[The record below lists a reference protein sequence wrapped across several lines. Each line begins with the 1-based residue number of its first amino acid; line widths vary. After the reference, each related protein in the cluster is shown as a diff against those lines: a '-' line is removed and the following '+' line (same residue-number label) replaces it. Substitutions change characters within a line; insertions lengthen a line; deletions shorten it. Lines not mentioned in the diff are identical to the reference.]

1 MRLRELLPE
10 NFSDGKKPGRKG
22 QAKRSGVDC
31 KQSVT
36 ALRKVAANSS
46 GERQRMAH
54 WCANMK
60 SGRSKANEVAIDNKS
75 GAGSVP
81 FNQEID
87 YFGLRTTMRP
97 STFLRLAAPLGQ
109 EHSAELE
116 KYIADGGAIG
126 APFLEIKIPAEWDDG
141 DFSKPAQVTGHEGR
155 NRMTAVRKLEGDA
168 PIEVHI
174 LPRGGYRARDI
185 TPEFKAALAK
195 SLYAEK
201 STTLVSG
208 PLFEDEL
215 EEGWKDTM
223 ANLAI
228 AGGIA
233 AGGMGGM
240 AAKQAAQDYFKE
252 PTAAVAQATA
262 KAPEVPTTFAQAKSA
277 PSAPAAIK
285 AEPAKKLNVQPI
297 TNNPLE
303 SVLLKVAK
311 SSGLQGAE
319 LAAFMAQCAHETL
332 DFKRLTEFGG
342 SLDFRKYD
350 PKYAPKKAKALGN
363 KVAGDGA
370 KFKGRG
376 FIQITGRYNYKTAGE
391 ALGID
396 LIKDPGLAED
406 PAIAAKIAVWFWQH
420 RVQPNVDNFKDTT
433 GVTKQINP
441 GLRGLEQRKDNFAD
455 YMQVAMK

>member
-1 MRLRELLPE
+1 MRLRELLSE
-10 NFSDGKKPGRKG
+10 NFADGKKPGRKG

-31 KQSVT
+31 SKSVSD
-36 ALRKVAANSS
+36 LRKIAADSS
-46 GERQRMAH
+46 GEKQRMAH

-60 SGRSKANEVAIDNKS
+60 SGRSKTNEVTIDNKQ
-75 GAGSVP
+75 GAGAVP
-81 FNQEID
+81 YNQDVD

-126 APFLEIKIPAEWDDG
+126 APFLEIKIPPEWDDG
-141 DFSKPAQVTGHEGR
+141 DFSKPAQVMQHEGR
-155 NRMTAVRKLEGDA
+155 NRMTAIRKLEGDT

-174 LPRGGYRARDI
+174 FPRGGYRARDI

-208 PLFEDEL
+208 PLFEGDL

-228 AGGIA
+228 AGAIGA
-233 AGGMGGM
+233 GGAGGMM
-240 AAKQAAQDYFKE
+240 AKQGAQDYFKE
-252 PTAAVAQATA
+252 PTAAVAQAPAA
-262 KAPEVPTTFAQAKSA
+262 KQAEVPKTFAQAKST
-277 PSAPAAIK
+277 PSAPAAVK
-285 AEPAKKLNVQPI
+285 AEPKKIDVKAI
-297 TNNPLE
+297 TGNPLE
-303 SVLLKVAK
+303 ATLLKVAK
-311 SSGLQGAE
+311 ASGLQGSE

-370 KFKGRG
+370 KYKGRG
-376 FIQITGRYNYKTAGE
+376 FIQITGRYNYKRAGQE
-391 ALGID
+391 LGLD
-396 LIKDPGLAED
+396 LVNHPELAED
-406 PAIAAKIAVWFWQH
+406 PAIAAKIAVWFWKH

-441 GLRGLEQRKDNFAD
+441 GMRGLEQRKDNFAD
-455 YMQVAMK
+455 YMQVAMN

>member
-1 MRLRELLPE
+1 LLHTASGKCSKASSYRKTNLGKYLMRLRELL
-10 NFSDGKKPGRKG
+10 S
-22 QAKRSGVDC
+22 
-31 KQSVT
+31 
-36 ALRKVAANSS
+36 
-46 GERQRMAH
+46 
-54 WCANMK
+54 
-60 SGRSKANEVAIDNKS
+60 EVKIDNKD
-75 GAGSVP
+75 GAGAVP
-81 FNQEID
+81 FNQDID

-116 KYIADGGAIG
+116 KYISDGGAIG

-141 DFSKPAQVTGHEGR
+141 DFSKPAQVAGHEGR
-155 NRMTAVRKLEGDA
+155 NRMTAIRKLEGDA
-168 PIEVHI
+168 PVEVHI

-201 STTLVSG
+201 STSLVTG

-252 PTAAVAQATA
+252 PTAAVAQATT
-262 KAPEVPTTFAQAKSA
+262 KAPEVPKTFAQAKSA
-277 PSAPAAIK
+277 PSAPAAVK
-285 AEPAKKLNVQPI
+285 AEPEVQKKLNVQPI
-297 TNNPLE
+297 TGNPLE
-303 SVLLKVAK
+303 ATLLKVAK
-311 SSGLQGAE
+311 ASGLQGSE

-332 DFKRLTEFGG
+332 DFKRLIEFGG

-363 KVAGDGA
+363 KQVGDGA
-370 KFKGRG
+370 KYKGRG
-376 FIQITGRYNYKTAGE
+376 FIQITGRYNYKRAGE
-391 ALGID
+391 ALGLD
-396 LIKDPGLAED
+396 LVNHPELAED
-406 PAIAAKIAVWFWQH
+406 PATAAKIAVWFWKH
-420 RVQPNVDNFKDTT
+420 RVQPNVDNFKNTT
-433 GVTKQINP
+433 DVTKQINP
-441 GLRGLEQRKDNFAD
+441 GMRGLEDRKDNFRD
-455 YMQVAMK
+455 YMQVAMR

>member
-1 MRLRELLPE
+1 MRLRELL
-10 NFSDGKKPGRKG
+10 S
-22 QAKRSGVDC
+22 
-31 KQSVT
+31 
-36 ALRKVAANSS
+36 
-46 GERQRMAH
+46 
-54 WCANMK
+54 
-60 SGRSKANEVAIDNKS
+60 EVKIDNKQ
-75 GAGSVP
+75 GAGAVP
-81 FNQEID
+81 YNQEID
-87 YFGLRTTMRP
+87 YFGLRTAMRP

-116 KYIADGGAIG
+116 QYIANGGAIG
-126 APFLEIKIPAEWDDG
+126 APFLEIKIPQEWDDG
-141 DFSKPAQVTGHEGR
+141 DFSKPAQVVGHEGR
-155 NRMTAVRKLEGDA
+155 NRMTAVKKLEGDA

-174 LPRGGYRARDI
+174 FPKGGYRARDI
-185 TPEFKAALAK
+185 TPEFKAALNK
-195 SLYAEK
+195 NLYAEK
-201 STTLVSG
+201 STSLVSG
-208 PLFEDEL
+208 PLFEDVID
-215 EEGWKDTM
+215 EGWKDTL
-223 ANLAI
+223 ANAAI
-228 AGGIA
+228 AGSIA

-240 AAKQAAQDYFKE
+240 MAKQSAQDYFKE
-252 PTAAVAQATA
+252 PAAVVAQSQQA
-262 KAPEVPTTFAQAKSA
+262 KAPEIPKTFAQAKAA

-285 AEPAKKLNVQPI
+285 AEPKPEVSKKLNVQPI

-370 KFKGRG
+370 RYKGRG
-376 FIQITGRYNYKTAGE
+376 FIQITGRYNYKKAGE
-391 ALGID
+391 ELGID
-396 LIKDPGLAED
+396 LVKNPALAED

-433 GVTKQINP
+433 DVTKQINP

-455 YMQVAMK
+455 YMQVAMR

>member
-1 MRLRELLPE
+1 MRLRELL
-10 NFSDGKKPGRKG
+10 S
-22 QAKRSGVDC
+22 
-31 KQSVT
+31 
-36 ALRKVAANSS
+36 
-46 GERQRMAH
+46 
-54 WCANMK
+54 
-60 SGRSKANEVAIDNKS
+60 EVKIDNKQ
-75 GAGSVP
+75 GAGAVP

-116 KYIADGGAIG
+116 QYIANGGAIG
-126 APFLEIKIPAEWDDG
+126 APFLEIKIPPEWDDG
-141 DFSKPAQVTGHEGR
+141 DFSKPAQVAGHEGR
-155 NRMTAVRKLEGDA
+155 NRMTAVKKLEGDA

-201 STTLVSG
+201 STNLVSG
-208 PLFEDEL
+208 PLFESGL
-215 EEGWKDTM
+215 EEGWRDTL
-223 ANLAI
+223 ANVAI

-240 AAKQAAQDYFKE
+240 MAKQAATDHFNAPQ
-252 PTAAVAQATA
+252 TAVTQTSQAKTP
-262 KAPEVPTTFAQAKSA
+262 KVPTSFAQAKSA
-277 PSAPAAIK
+277 PSAPAALK
-285 AEPAKKLNVQPI
+285 APQKIDVKAI

-303 SVLLKVAK
+303 ATLLKVAK
-311 SSGLQGAE
+311 SSGLDGAE

-370 KFKGRG
+370 KYKGRG
-376 FIQITGRYNYKTAGE
+376 FIQITGRYNYKRAGQE
-391 ALGID
+391 LGLD
-396 LIKDPGLAED
+396 LVKHPELAED
-406 PAIAAKIAVWFWQH
+406 PATAAKIAVWFWKH

-433 GVTKQINP
+433 VVTKQINP
-441 GLRGLEQRKDNFAD
+441 GMRGLENRKDNFAG
-455 YMQVAMK
+455 YMQVALK

>member
-1 MRLRELLPE
+1 MRLRELL
-10 NFSDGKKPGRKG
+10 S
-22 QAKRSGVDC
+22 
-31 KQSVT
+31 
-36 ALRKVAANSS
+36 
-46 GERQRMAH
+46 
-54 WCANMK
+54 
-60 SGRSKANEVAIDNKS
+60 EVKIDNKQ
-75 GAGSVP
+75 GAGAVP
-81 FNQEID
+81 YNQDVD

-126 APFLEIKIPAEWDDG
+126 APFLEIKIPMEWDDG
-141 DFSKPAQVTGHEGR
+141 DFSKPAQVAGHEGR
-155 NRMTAVRKLEGDA
+155 NRMTAVQKLEGDN

-174 LPRGGYRARDI
+174 FPRGGYRARDI

-201 STTLVSG
+201 STNLVSG
-208 PLFEDEL
+208 PLFESGL
-215 EEGWKDTM
+215 EEGWRDTL
-223 ANLAI
+223 ANAAI
-228 AGGIA
+228 VGSIA

-240 AAKQAAQDYFKE
+240 MAKQAAQDYFKE
-252 PTAAVAQATA
+252 PTAAVAQAPA
-262 KAPEVPTTFAQAKSA
+262 VKKAEAPKTFAQAKAA
-277 PSAPAAIK
+277 PSAPAAVK
-285 AEPAKKLNVQPI
+285 AAPEKKLNVQPI

-311 SSGLQGAE
+311 ASGLQGSE

-370 KFKGRG
+370 KYKGRG
-376 FIQITGRYNYKTAGE
+376 FIQITGRYNYKTAGGE
-391 ALGID
+391 LG
-396 LIKDPGLAED
+396 LPLEKHPELAED
-406 PAIAAKIAVWFWQH
+406 PAVAAKIAVWFWKH

-433 GVTKQINP
+433 DVTKQINP

>member
-1 MRLRELLPE
+1 MRLRELL
-10 NFSDGKKPGRKG
+10 S
-22 QAKRSGVDC
+22 
-31 KQSVT
+31 
-36 ALRKVAANSS
+36 
-46 GERQRMAH
+46 
-54 WCANMK
+54 
-60 SGRSKANEVAIDNKS
+60 EVKIDNKD
-75 GAGSVP
+75 GAGAVP
-81 FNQEID
+81 FNQDID

-116 KYIADGGAIG
+116 KYISDGGAIG
-126 APFLEIKIPAEWDDG
+126 APFLEIKIPQEWDDG
-141 DFSKPAQVTGHEGR
+141 DFSKPAQVAGHEGR
-155 NRMTAVRKLEGDA
+155 NRMTAIKKLEGDA
-168 PIEVHI
+168 PVEVHI

-201 STTLVSG
+201 STSLVTG

-215 EEGWKDTM
+215 KEGWRDTV

-262 KAPEVPTTFAQAKSA
+262 KAPEVPKTFAQAKAS
-277 PSAPAAIK
+277 PSAPAAVK

-297 TNNPLE
+297 TGNPLE
-303 SVLLKVAK
+303 NVLLQVAK

-332 DFKRLTEFGG
+332 DFKSLKEFGG

-363 KVAGDGA
+363 KHVGDGA
-370 KFKGRG
+370 RYKGRG
-376 FIQITGRYNYKTAGE
+376 FIQITGRYNYKIAGD

-396 LIKDPGLAED
+396 LVKHPELLEK
-406 PAIAAKIAVWFWQH
+406 PEIAAKVSVWFWKH
-420 RVQPNVDNFKDTT
+420 RVQPNVDNFKNTT
-433 GVTKQINP
+433 DVTKQINP
-441 GLRGLEQRKDNFAD
+441 GMRGLEQRKDNFAD
-455 YMQVAMK
+455 YMQVAMR

>member
-1 MRLRELLPE
+1 MRLRELLSE
-10 NFSDGKKPGRKG
+10 NFADGKKPGRKG
-22 QAKRSGVDC
+22 LAKRSGVDC
-31 KQSVT
+31 SKSVSD
-36 ALRKVAANSS
+36 LRKIAADSS
-46 GERQRMAH
+46 GEKQRMAH

-60 SGRSKANEVAIDNKS
+60 SGRSKTNEVTIDNKQ
-75 GAGSVP
+75 GAGAVP
-81 FNQEID
+81 YNQDVD

-126 APFLEIKIPAEWDDG
+126 APFLEIKIPPEWDDG
-141 DFSKPAQVTGHEGR
+141 DFSKPAQVMQHEGR
-155 NRMTAVRKLEGDA
+155 NRMTAIRKLEGDT

-174 LPRGGYRARDI
+174 FPRGGYRARDI

-208 PLFEDEL
+208 PLFEGDL

-228 AGGIA
+228 AGAIGVGG
-233 AGGMGGM
+233 AGGMM
-240 AAKQAAQDYFKE
+240 AKQGAQDYFKE
-252 PTAAVAQATA
+252 PTAVVAPAPAAKQA
-262 KAPEVPTTFAQAKSA
+262 EVPKTFAQAKSA
-277 PSAPAAIK
+277 PSAPAAVK
-285 AEPAKKLNVQPI
+285 AEPKKIDVKPI
-297 TNNPLE
+297 TDNPLE
-303 SVLLKVAK
+303 ATLLKVAK
-311 SSGLQGAE
+311 ASGLQGSE

-370 KFKGRG
+370 KYKGRG
-376 FIQITGRYNYKTAGE
+376 FIQITGRYNYKRAGQE
-391 ALGID
+391 LGLD
-396 LIKDPGLAED
+396 LVNHPELAED

-441 GLRGLEQRKDNFAD
+441 GMRGLEQRKDNFAD
-455 YMQVAMK
+455 YMQMAMN

>member
-1 MRLRELLPE
+1 MRLRELL
-10 NFSDGKKPGRKG
+10 S
-22 QAKRSGVDC
+22 
-31 KQSVT
+31 
-36 ALRKVAANSS
+36 
-46 GERQRMAH
+46 
-54 WCANMK
+54 
-60 SGRSKANEVAIDNKS
+60 EVKIDNKQ
-75 GAGSVP
+75 GAGAVP
-81 FNQEID
+81 YNQDVD

-116 KYIADGGAIG
+116 QYIADGGAIG
-126 APFLEIKIPAEWDDG
+126 APFLEIKIPMEWDDG
-141 DFSKPAQVTGHEGR
+141 DFSKPAQVAGHEGR
-155 NRMTAVRKLEGDA
+155 NRMTAVKKLEGDA

-201 STTLVSG
+201 STNLVSG
-208 PLFEDEL
+208 PLFESGL
-215 EEGWKDTM
+215 EEGWRDTL
-223 ANLAI
+223 ANVAI

-240 AAKQAAQDYFKE
+240 MAKQAAQDYFKE
-252 PTAAVAQATA
+252 PTAAVAQAPA
-262 KAPEVPTTFAQAKSA
+262 VKKAEAPKTFAQVKAA
-277 PSAPAAIK
+277 P
-285 AEPAKKLNVQPI
+285 EKKLNVQPI

-311 SSGLQGAE
+311 ASGLQGSE

-376 FIQITGRYNYKTAGE
+376 FIQITGRYNYKRAGE

-396 LIKDPGLAED
+396 LIKNPSLAED
-406 PAIAAKIAVWFWQH
+406 PAVAAKIAVWFWQH